1 MEYVFVGIFVLMFV
15 GACFICT
22 TNYYAVVAGVGMV
35 AIAIILCIWAT
46 ADTLEEPKD
55 AYFKEVK

>member
-22 TNYYAVVAGVGMV
+22 TNYYAVVAGLGMV
-35 AIAIILCIWAT
+35 AIAILLFIWAT
-46 ADTLEEPKD
+46 SDALEEPTD
-55 AYFKEVK
+55 AHFEEV

>member
-15 GACFICT
+15 GCIFICT

-35 AIAIILCIWAT
+35 AIAILLFIWAT
-46 ADTLEEPKD
+46 TDTLDEPKD

>member
-15 GACFICT
+15 GCIFICT

-35 AIAIILCIWAT
+35 AIAILLCLWAV
-46 ADTLEEPKD
+46 ADGLDEPKD

>member
-15 GACFICT
+15 GCIFICT

-35 AIAIILCIWAT
+35 AIAILLFIWAT
-46 ADTLEEPKD
+46 ADTLDEPKD

>member
-22 TNYYAVVAGVGMV
+22 TNYYAVVAGMGMV
-35 AIAIILCIWAT
+35 AIAILLFIWAT
-46 ADTLEEPKD
+46 SDALEEPTD
-55 AYFKEVK
+55 AQF

>member
-22 TNYYAVVAGVGMV
+22 TNYYAVVAGLGMV
-35 AIAIILCIWAT
+35 AIAILLSIWAT
-46 ADTLEEPKD
+46 ADVLEESTD
-55 AYFKEVK
+55 AHFEEV

>member
-22 TNYYAVVAGVGMV
+22 TSYYAVVAGLGMV
-35 AIAIILCIWAT
+35 AIAILLFIWAT
-46 ADTLEEPKD
+46 ADVLEEPTD
-55 AYFKEVK
+55 AHFEEV

>member
-22 TNYYAVVAGVGMV
+22 TNYYAVVAGLGMV
-35 AIAIILCIWAT
+35 AIAILLFIWAT
-46 ADTLEEPKD
+46 ADVLEEPAD
-55 AYFKEVK
+55 AHFEEV

>member
-35 AIAIILCIWAT
+35 AIAILLCIWAV
-46 ADTLEEPKD
+46 ADGLEEPTD
-55 AYFKEVK
+55 AHFEEV

>member
-35 AIAIILCIWAT
+35 AIAIILCIWAVT
-46 ADTLEEPKD
+46 DGLEESAD
-55 AYFKEVK
+55 AHFEEV

>member
-1 MEYVFVGIFVLMFV
+1 MEYVFIGIFVLMFV

-22 TNYYAVVAGVGMV
+22 TNYYAVVAGLCMI
-35 AIAIILCIWAT
+35 AIAVCLCLWVVT
-46 ADTLEEPKD
+46 DGLEEPKD

>member
-22 TNYYAVVAGVGMV
+22 TNYYAVVAGLGMV
-35 AIAIILCIWAT
+35 AIAILLSIWAT
-46 ADTLEEPKD
+46 ADVLEEPTD
-55 AYFKEVK
+55 AHFEEV

>member
-22 TNYYAVVAGVGMV
+22 TNYYAVVAGMGMV
-35 AIAIILCIWAT
+35 AIAILLFIWA
-46 ADTLEEPKD
+46 ASDALEEPTD
-55 AYFKEVK
+55 AHFEEV

>member
-1 MEYVFVGIFVLMFV
+1 MEYVFIGIFVLMFV

-35 AIAIILCIWAT
+35 AIAILLFIWAT
-46 ADTLEEPKD
+46 SDALEEPTD
-55 AYFKEVK
+55 AHFEEV

>member
-22 TNYYAVVAGVGMV
+22 TNYYAVVAGLGMV
-35 AIAIILCIWAT
+35 AIAILLFIWAT
-46 ADTLEEPKD
+46 ADVLEEPTD
-55 AYFKEVK
+55 AHFEEV